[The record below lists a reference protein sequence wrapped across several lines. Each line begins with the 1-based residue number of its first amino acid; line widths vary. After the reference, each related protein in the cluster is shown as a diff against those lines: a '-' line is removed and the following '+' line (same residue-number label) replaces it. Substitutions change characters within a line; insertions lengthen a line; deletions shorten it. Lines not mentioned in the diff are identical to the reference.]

1 MTVEGPMALK
11 DQDSVKVEAVKYK
24 SVSQVTTSPGQGA
37 PSWTTAQLAGWN
49 FYGNPYLSYISTS
62 QLMSNFS
69 GSGKSMSGLAGS
81 VYVWDPNYGGVN
93 HTSNY
98 IVNTGSES
106 NGSLYIEPFQ
116 AFFMYTTGGTGNSNG
131 FVKSKKYRVTS
142 PSIATVT
149 NKTQSTSEVC
159 FEFLTDSNSRPM
171 RVYLHPSQLGS
182 QIQKDAYRDAVF
194 SGSDDAL
201 FFVIADSSRYAIKH
215 IPKSFTSLTLSLSA
229 HTTMAGGVHCIRGGA
244 FIDEAYMYF
253 LKDLKTGGIHNLNT
267 PYWFTND
274 PTFTGNRFELTILP
288 SMSFGIIEGE
298 PVNAWISNQDV
309 PVFHS
314 TNSTSIEIC
323 YDINGRVLSSTQ
335 ISSDQPVDFL
345 KSMPTGMYFF
355 GLSNGDI
362 IKFFKQ

>member
-1 MTVEGPMALK
+1 MALR

-24 SVSQVTTSPGQGA
+24 SVSQGTTSPGQGA

-49 FYGNPYLSYISTS
+49 FYGNPYLSYISTN
-62 QLMSNFS
+62 QLMGNFS
-69 GSGKSMSGLAGS
+69 GSGKSMSGLAGA

-93 HTSNY
+93 HSSNY

-142 PSIATVT
+142 PTFATVT
-149 NKTQSTSEVC
+149 NKTQNASEVC

-171 RVYLHPSQLGS
+171 RIYLHPSQLGP
-182 QIQKDAYRDAVF
+182 QIQKDEYKDAIF
-194 SGSDDAL
+194 SGSEDAF
-201 FFVIADSSRYAIKH
+201 FFVISDSSRYAIKH
-215 IPKSFTSLTLSLSA
+215 IPKNFISITLPLAA
-229 HTTMAGGVHCIRGGA
+229 HTKTIGAVHCIRGGE
-244 FIDEAYMYF
+244 FLDDAYTYF

-274 PTFTGNRFELTILP
+274 ATFSGNRFELTILP
-288 SMSFGIIEGE
+288 SMSFGTIEGE
-298 PVNAWISNQDV
+298 TVQAWISNQEV
-309 PVFHS
+309 PVYHS
-314 TNSTSIEIC
+314 TNSASIENC
-323 YDINGRVLSSTQ
+323 FDINGRILNSRR

-345 KSMPTGMYFF
+345 NSMPTGLYFF
-355 GLSNGDI
+355 GLSNGEI